1 MSAPEIAIVGAGLCG
16 LSCARALQDAGRT
29 VRLFDK
35 ARKAGG
41 RMSTRRGPGLSFDH
55 GAQYFTARERVFEAE
70 VERWRDAGAAGPWSG
85 RIGVAEGGE
94 VRAAERG
101 PERWVGVPTMSAI
114 PRLLASEVDVVAGTR
129 VGSVRPVGEGEGWR
143 VHDHEGAA
151 LGTFAAV
158 LLTVPAAQAVPLLEA
173 APALRERVAGV
184 RMEPCW
190 AVMVSLRERWPIE
203 ADGMFV
209 NGSPLSWA
217 ARDGSKP
224 DRRGETWVLHATPA
238 WTHEHWDDEREG
250 VVEALLRALTDATGQ
265 PAPAVEHADVQRWR
279 YARADDPLPERFL
292 WDPRARLGVGGDW
305 CGGPRVEGAW
315 LSGRA
320 LASAVLE
327 GDRASGAGGGGG

>member
-16 LSCARALQDAGRT
+16 LSCAQALRDAGRT

-41 RMSTRRGPGLSFDH
+41 RMSTRRGPQLSFDH
-55 GAQYFTARERVFEAE
+55 GAQYFTARERIFEIE
-70 VERWRDAGAAGPWSG
+70 VERWRAAGAAGPWSG

-94 VRAAERG
+94 VRAAEPG

-114 PRLLASEVDVVAGTR
+114 PRHLARELDVVEGTR
-129 VGSVRPVGEGEGWR
+129 VGSVVRQGEGWR
-143 VHDHEGAA
+143 VHDDEGAG
-151 LGTFAAV
+151 LGTFGAV

-190 AVMVSLRERWPIE
+190 AVMVSLHERWSIE
-203 ADGMFV
+203 ADGLFV

-224 DRRGETWVLHATPA
+224 GRRGETWVLHATPA
-238 WTHEHWDDEREG
+238 WTHEHWDHEREA
-250 VVEALLRALTDATGQ
+250 VVAALLAALADATGQ
-265 PAPAVEHADVQRWR
+265 PTPAVDHVDVQRWR
-279 YARADDPLPERFL
+279 YARADDPLPERYL
-292 WDPRARLGVGGDW
+292 WDPSARLGVGGDW

-327 GDRASGAGGGGG
+327 GRGPSGA